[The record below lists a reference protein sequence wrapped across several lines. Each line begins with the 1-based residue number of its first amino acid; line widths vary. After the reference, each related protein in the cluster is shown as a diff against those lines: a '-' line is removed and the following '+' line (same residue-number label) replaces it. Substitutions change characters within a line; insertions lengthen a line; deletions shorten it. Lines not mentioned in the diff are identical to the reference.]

1 MNCIH
6 CGQPI
11 VPEARAEAG
20 ITYCMD
26 KSCVVKALHD
36 RQANL
41 RLVLMPKQGFTYV
54 FADSDDLRNNNKSS
68 GR

>member
-1 MNCIH
+1 MKLCIY
-6 CGQPI
+6 CNQPI
-11 VPEARAEAG
+11 VPEERPAD
-20 ITYCMD
+20 YCMD
-26 KSCVVKALHD
+26 KACVVKGLHD

-54 FADSDDLRNNNKSS
+54 FKDSEDMKHGKSS